1 MICLLSCMR
10 TYLLEIISLIHIVA
24 MSTTKPEYMATTE
37 AAKEND
43 IVIVTVTVTFS
54 WQTIRCIM
62 LGPNIL
68 MWGFTISESYL
79 QLDIYYLKIF
89 ILQRMQL
96 ICWPSQ
102 TLVTSSSMTWTCYMF
117 ISVKEDKYLPNC

>member
-24 MSTTKPEYMATTE
+24 MSTTEPEYMATTE
-37 AAKEND
+37 AAKEDD
-43 IVIVTVTVTFS
+43 IVIVTVIVTFS

-68 MWGFTISESYL
+68 M
-79 QLDIYYLKIF
+79 
-89 ILQRMQL
+89 
-96 ICWPSQ
+96 
-102 TLVTSSSMTWTCYMF
+102 
-117 ISVKEDKYLPNC
+117 